1 MGPGASAFD
10 GNLNPGLAKKH
21 CTARSQAG
29 LASRQKP
36 GLWRH
41 PYFWAAFALVGKGK

>member
-1 MGPGASAFD
+1 MGAGASAFD
-10 GNLNPGLAKKH
+10 GNLNPGLAKS
-21 CTARSQAG
+21 TVRREARLNLLRG
-29 LASRQKP
+29 KKP